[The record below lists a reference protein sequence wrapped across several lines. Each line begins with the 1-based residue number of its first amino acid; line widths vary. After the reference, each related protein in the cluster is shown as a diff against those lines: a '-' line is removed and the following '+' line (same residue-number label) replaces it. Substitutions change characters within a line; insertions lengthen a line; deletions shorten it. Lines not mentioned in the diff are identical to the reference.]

1 MSTPIQLI
9 RLQPRRAKK
18 RGLRVAARVALGA
31 LAGLLLSSP
40 FIAAGIAALL
50 GPDML
55 QALIFALVYLRNL
68 PTFDGNH
75 VRTLAAT
82 RMDMKL
88 RELRKRLKERP

>member
-1 MSTPIQLI
+1 MRSPIQI
-9 RLQPRRAKK
+9 DGHYFCRRAHH
-18 RGLRVAARVALGA
+18 RRRIALGA
-31 LAGLLLSSP
+31 LAGLLLGSP

>member
-1 MSTPIQLI
+1 MGCY
-9 RLQPRRAKK
+9 
-18 RGLRVAARVALGA
+18 GLWW
-31 LAGLLLSSP
+31 LLPLHCW
-40 FIAAGIAALL
+40 